1 MGPEAIVT
9 VVGVALI
16 VGALAVYLI
25 VISYSLYKVSYT
37 LGTVLIGVRA
47 IAARCEKLSGVVS
60 SVANDVAAVER
71 AMERLAAGRDG
82 EGEAEE
88 LEQQEAEGE
97 EDQQYEVV
105 EDYEEEEEE
114 VQVIDRPRRR
124 RRARR

>member
-47 IAARCEKLSGVVS
+47 IAARCEPLSGVVS

-71 AMERLAAGRDG
+71 AMERLAAGRGG